1 MRLPTA
7 VGLTLAALTLT
18 AACGSAATDQV
29 AAVPAPPAQS
39 ETEAGTDATP
49 AAAPGVRVVDVEAAS
64 ALLAEGD
71 RIVID
76 VRTPA
81 EYDEAR
87 LAGAR
92 LIDIASPTFAEE
104 IAALD
109 RELSYVIYCRTANR
123 SASARQLMTEL
134 GFTDVA
140 DIGGGIVAWS
150 AAGLPVER

>member
-1 MRLPTA
+1 MRVLTA
-7 VGLTLAALTLT
+7 AGLTLAALALT

-29 AAVPAPPAQS
+29 AAVPAPAV
-39 ETEAGTDATP
+39 P
-49 AAAPGVRVVDVEAAS
+49 AATSSVDAPGVRVVDVDTAS
-64 ALLAEGD
+64 ELLADGD
-71 RIVID
+71 RILID
-76 VRTPA
+76 VRTPP

-92 LIDIASPTFAEE
+92 LIDLSSPTFAEE

-123 SASARQLMTEL
+123 SAAARDLMVEL
-134 GFTDVA
+134 GFSDVA

>member
-1 MRLPTA
+1 MRLRVA
-7 VGLTLAALTLT
+7 AGFALAALTLT

-29 AAVPAPPAQS
+29 AAVPALTPASPGS
-39 ETEAGTDATP
+39 ETV
-49 AAAPGVRVVDVEAAS
+49 AAPGVRVVDVDTAAD
-64 ALLAEGD
+64 LLAEGD

-81 EYDEAR
+81 EYDDAR

-109 RELSYVIYCRTANR
+109 RDLPYVIYCRTANR
-123 SASARQLMTEL
+123 SASARQLMEEL

-150 AAGLPVER
+150 AAGREVER